1 MVFVAHKKS
10 KTFYMKINVT
20 INALLPQTC
29 ESVRDPLDK
38 TIVVRFIVVTKK
50 DTNRLH
56 LTKKRSRVY
65 YFGLGRGKQTV
76 LV

>member
-38 TIVVRFIVVTKK
+38 TIVVRFIVVTKRHESSDRK
-50 DTNRLH
+50 
-56 LTKKRSRVY
+56 SV
-65 YFGLGRGKQTV
+65 V
-76 LV
+76 